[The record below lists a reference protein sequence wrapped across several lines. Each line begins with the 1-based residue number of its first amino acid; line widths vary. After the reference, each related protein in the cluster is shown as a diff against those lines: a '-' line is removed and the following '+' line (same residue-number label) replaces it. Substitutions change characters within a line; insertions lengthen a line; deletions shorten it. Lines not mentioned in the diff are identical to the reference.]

1 MAATRKARKL
11 LSKEDN
17 PPGRAAVDSGLVPI
31 MVEMLKSKNAKL
43 VFEAAWTLTN
53 VASTDCTAELAYDQ
67 PPLRR
72 NAIPL
77 LVQLLRHPNKDVR
90 EQCSWCLGNVAGD
103 GVALRDIVLS
113 TPNALENLILNIVH
127 ARNES
132 MLKNTVWA
140 LSNFCRGKPQPPIE
154 RLAPALQTAARLLRT
169 TQVDILRDT
178 LWLLSYVVVCRGRER
193 KRERRPLVV
202 GGGGGGG
209 GA

>member
-1 MAATRKARKL
+1 MGPMVPVGTDRRPPREIFDDCLLRIKFGNEEEQLAATRKARKL

-113 TPNALENLILNIVH
+113 TPNAQIGR
-127 ARNES
+127 AS
-132 MLKNTVWA
+132 
-140 LSNFCRGKPQPPIE
+140 C
-154 RLAPALQTAARLLRT
+154 
-169 TQVDILRDT
+169 
-178 LWLLSYVVVCRGRER
+178 RER
-193 KRERRPLVV
+193 V
-202 GGGGGGG
+202 
-209 GA
+209 